1 MATPPTI
8 AAVVDNFMRFGA
20 APAMVAFG
28 RESSDT
34 WSYGKL
40 ATETSQLTRALLGK
54 IKRGETVALFAPSGP
69 QWIIAALATIRAGAV
84 ALPIDVQTDDEGL
97 VHILTDSGAPHIFT
111 TRERLERLRTLGLKQ
126 HLEPMLLDEMD
137 EFVTRSALRESDDF
151 PQINPDDH
159 AILFYTSG
167 TTGKPKGVPLS
178 HANLAYQVNTIAYEG
193 IVASSD
199 RVLLPLPLHH
209 VYPVVIGM
217 LSPLALG
224 LPIILPH
231 ALTGPQISRALRDGQ
246 ATVLVGVPRLYAALV
261 AGVESRVAARGRLAK
276 AMYKLGF
283 ATSRFC
289 RKWLHVRAGRFLL
302 APLHKQFG
310 NTLRVMASGGALL
323 DPELALAL
331 EAFGWQVAIGYGL
344 TETSPL
350 LTINPPGTA
359 RLDSVGHPIR
369 GTELRINPVEHAGPN
384 EKPSGEEPRAGE
396 IVARGP
402 GIFSG
407 YLHLPEKT
415 RESFTKDGWFRTGD
429 LGYLDNDNYLHV
441 VGRAS
446 TMIKTQGGEK
456 VQPEDLEE
464 AFSKSDAIREIG
476 ILEDKGKLVAL
487 VVAATPASGEKEKK
501 GQDRDIIQRAIEARS
516 RELPSHQRISDFRL
530 THDPLPRTRLGKIRR
545 ESLVERYRDAGK
557 QSAEGKNQTDRHPIA
572 FEEMS
577 GDDRAMLEDEAVRQ
591 VWQSL
596 AERFANQRLTPDT
609 NLQLELG
616 IDSMEW
622 MNLTLDIAQRTGVE
636 LEEQAVAGV
645 ETIRD
650 LLRAISESSSGGT
663 KFRLEDIFARP
674 EQFLDDRQRHWLEPL
689 GPVQQKI
696 AAAGYFLNRLLVRPK
711 FHLKVTGLEHLPPKP
726 PYIIAPNHASYL
738 DPLVVAASLDNQRL
752 RRLWWT
758 GWTGIT
764 FSNPLFRL
772 VSRLTHTVP
781 IEPQHGARSS
791 LAFGAAIL
799 RRGDGLVWFPEGGL
813 SPDGHVQPFKPGLG
827 LLLSQFRIP
836 VVPVL
841 IEGTF
846 EAMPTGSRWPRS
858 HQVNVTYGHAT
869 DVEELKQQGGS
880 DDPERIMDALRMHVE
895 ELRGKPKSH
904 RV

>member
-396 IVARGP
+396 IVARGLSALA
-402 GIFSG
+402 GKNSG
-407 YLHLPEKT
+407 VVYQGRLVPDRRSWLSGQRQLPARRRT
-415 RESFTKDGWFRTGD
+415 RV
-429 LGYLDNDNYLHV
+429 DND
-441 VGRAS
+441 
-446 TMIKTQGGEK
+446 
-456 VQPEDLEE
+456 
-464 AFSKSDAIREIG
+464 
-476 ILEDKGKLVAL
+476 
-487 VVAATPASGEKEKK
+487 
-501 GQDRDIIQRAIEARS
+501 QDS
-516 RELPSHQRISDFRL
+516 RWR
-530 THDPLPRTRLGKIRR
+530 K
-545 ESLVERYRDAGK
+545 
-557 QSAEGKNQTDRHPIA
+557 
-572 FEEMS
+572 
-577 GDDRAMLEDEAVRQ
+577 
-591 VWQSL
+591 
-596 AERFANQRLTPDT
+596 
-609 NLQLELG
+609 
-616 IDSMEW
+616 
-622 MNLTLDIAQRTGVE
+622 
-636 LEEQAVAGV
+636 
-645 ETIRD
+645 
-650 LLRAISESSSGGT
+650 
-663 KFRLEDIFARP
+663 
-674 EQFLDDRQRHWLEPL
+674 
-689 GPVQQKI
+689 
-696 AAAGYFLNRLLVRPK
+696 
-711 FHLKVTGLEHLPPKP
+711 
-726 PYIIAPNHASYL
+726 
-738 DPLVVAASLDNQRL
+738 
-752 RRLWWT
+752 
-758 GWTGIT
+758 
-764 FSNPLFRL
+764 
-772 VSRLTHTVP
+772 
-781 IEPQHGARSS
+781 
-791 LAFGAAIL
+791 GAA
-799 RRGDGLVWFPEGGL
+799 
-813 SPDGHVQPFKPGLG
+813 
-827 LLLSQFRIP
+827 
-836 VVPVL
+836 
-841 IEGTF
+841 
-846 EAMPTGSRWPRS
+846 
-858 HQVNVTYGHAT
+858 
-869 DVEELKQQGGS
+869 
-880 DDPERIMDALRMHVE
+880 
-895 ELRGKPKSH
+895 
-904 RV
+904 